1 MYSFII
7 ACIFQLT
14 VDSLSFFIRIVI
26 YVEDYIGEVSDDDV
40 VKRVIDVACEKF
52 IAIYGIIIALMY
64 YI

>member
-1 MYSFII
+1 MTSQLAIFYAAFII

-40 VKRVIDVACEKF
+40 VKRVIDVACE
-52 IAIYGIIIALMY
+52 INP
-64 YI
+64 

>member
-1 MYSFII
+1 M
-7 ACIFQLT
+7 T

-52 IAIYGIIIALMY
+52 IAIYGIIITLIY